1 LGGAAFAG
9 EATTA
14 FAGDGTGAFMGVA
27 AFALEA
33 LLVLEVI

>member
-9 EATTA
+9 EATTG
-14 FAGDGTGAFMGVA
+14 FAGDGTDAFMGVA